1 MKEILLLQ
9 DKYELKIRK
18 YRKLC
23 FRSVNCEKSYA
34 QVVFELTPYDVK
46 NAKQIKISVT
56 QKFHTG

>member
-23 FRSVNCEKSYA
+23 LRSVNCEKSYA
-34 QVVFELTPYDVK
+34 QVVFELTPYDGMEK
-46 NAKQIKISVT
+46 MQNK
-56 QKFHTG
+56 